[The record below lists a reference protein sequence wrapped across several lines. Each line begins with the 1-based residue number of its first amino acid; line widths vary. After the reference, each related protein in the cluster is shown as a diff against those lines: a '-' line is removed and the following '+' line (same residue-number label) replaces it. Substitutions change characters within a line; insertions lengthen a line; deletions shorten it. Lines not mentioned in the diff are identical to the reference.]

1 MDTRPQH
8 TTAAIAQ
15 LRRELLVWACQA
27 TPWTAG
33 DTSPASDEAEGVAAE
48 ELGLQPGNEL
58 VAVIKASD
66 AGGGDVAPD
75 AAAWHEGRRVSRPTG
90 VRA

>member
-8 TTAAIAQ
+8 TAAAIAQ

-33 DTSPASDEAEGVAAE
+33 GTSPASDEAEGVA
-48 ELGLQPGNEL
+48 
-58 VAVIKASD
+58 SD
-66 AGGGDVAPD
+66 
-75 AAAWHEGRRVSRPTG
+75 RPTEPG
-90 VRA
+90 DGRQST